1 MSSVPLSGQTIGAY
15 LVRERLGAGG
25 MGEVYRARDSR
36 LGRDVAIKVLPQA
49 FTADRERLARFERE
63 ARVMASLNH
72 PHIAQIY
79 GLEEAGGTRALV
91 LELVEGRTLAELVAT
106 RGPKGLGLNEA
117 LTIARQVADALDAAH
132 EKGVVHRD
140 LKPANVII
148 TPAGVAKVLD
158 FGLATTH
165 AGDALA
171 GAADEETVSALTE
184 VGTLMGTAP
193 YMSPEQARGQVV
205 DKRTDIWALGCTL
218 FEMLTGRRT
227 FDGASMVDTLV
238 AITERDPEWALLP
251 ESTPP
256 GVRRLLRHCLEKDPR
271 KRLRDAG
278 DARLAL
284 DDVLTGQAEGSTQE
298 VQGKARSRSS
308 AIRWASAGLAVGL
321 IAGVAGWF
329 LTRAAAPGAPV
340 GVVRLSIAFL
350 ERPVS
355 MPIGSRHLAIS
366 SDGTRIVYAS
376 SNRLWLR
383 RIDQDEPVAL
393 PVLGSNPF
401 FSKDGAWVGA
411 FAATRLL
418 KVPVDG
424 GPAVEIVATSDR
436 PAGASWSPSGS
447 IVFAT
452 TEGLFQVPDAGGTPR
467 LLAKPDRQSGELL
480 YAWPQFLPDER
491 FLLFTVRSEGGSAR
505 VAVLDLETLEQ
516 TPLLEAASSARY
528 VPSGHLLFFS
538 GRTLRAVAFDA
549 GTRQVQGERVTVPM
563 AEIGTSDD
571 NGAASFEVS
580 DTGTLVFTPAR
591 EADASTGEPQT
602 NRQALVWV
610 DRQDRREPLA
620 IAPGSFGYPRV
631 SPDGTRV
638 ALDVNA
644 SGQRDIWI
652 LNLQRLTL
660 TQLTHGPT
668 EDALPEWGPDGR
680 IYFGSDRAGNFDV
693 YSQAA
698 DGASGERLEYAA
710 PDFQA
715 PSGVT
720 PDGRLLLIYERFN
733 DLSLLRFGERKPEPL
748 LHSSADEAVP
758 DLSPDGRW
766 MAYESDESGGQF
778 EVFLRPFPDVN
789 SGREKISVNG
799 GRFPRWSPKGNEIH
813 YLTPD
818 GEMMAASIT
827 FSPNPTVGSITKLFD
842 WIKPTPRR
850 AGTPYDVSPLDG
862 RFLMAQ
868 PVTRIAGGPTHVS
881 VVLNWTDELKRL
893 IPR

>member
-1 MSSVPLSGQTIGAY
+1 MSSAPISGQTIGAY
-15 LVRERLGAGG
+15 LLRERLGAGG

-36 LGRDVAIKVLPQA
+36 LGRDVAIKILPQA

-79 GLEEAGGTRALV
+79 GLEESGGTRALV
-91 LELVEGRTLAELVAT
+91 LELVEGRTLAELIGA
-106 RGPKGLGLNEA
+106 REPKGLPVNDA
-117 LTIARQVADALDAAH
+117 LTIARQIADALDAAH
-132 EKGVVHRD
+132 EKGIVHRD

-171 GAADEETVSALTE
+171 GAADDETVSAVLTE
-184 VGTLMGTAP
+184 AGTLMGTAP
-193 YMSPEQARGQVV
+193 YMSPEQARGQAV

-238 AITERDPEWALLP
+238 AITEREPEWALLP

-271 KRLRDAG
+271 RRLRDAG

-284 DDVLTGQAEGSTQE
+284 DDVLAGQLEESVPAA
-298 VQGKARSRSS
+298 QGKTRSRSS

-329 LTRAAAPGAPV
+329 LTRVAPV
-340 GVVRLSIAFL
+340 STGVVRLSIAFL

-393 PVLGSNPF
+393 PVRGSNPF
-401 FSKDGAWVGA
+401 FSTDGAWVGT
-411 FAATRLL
+411 FANTSLL

-424 GPAVEIVATSDR
+424 GPPVAVAVSSDR
-436 PAGASWSPSGS
+436 PAGAAWSPKGS

-452 TEGLFQVPDAGGTPR
+452 TEGLFQVSDAGGVPR
-467 LLAKPDRQSGELL
+467 PLAKPNRESGELL

-528 VPSGHLLFFS
+528 VRSGHLLFFS

-549 GTRQVQGERVTVPM
+549 DTRQVQGERVTVPM
-563 AEIGTSDD
+563 AEIGTSDN

-591 EADASTGEPQT
+591 EADAPTGEPRT

-620 IAPGSFGYPRV
+620 IAPGSFAYPRV

-668 EDALPEWGPDGR
+668 EDAFPEWGPDGR
-680 IYFGSDRAGNFDV
+680 IFFGSDRAGNFDV

-698 DGASGERLEYAA
+698 DGASGDRLEYAA
-710 PDFQA
+710 PEFQG
-715 PSGVT
+715 PQGVT
-720 PDGRLLLIYERFN
+720 RDGRQILIYERFN
-733 DLSLLRFGERKPEPL
+733 DLSLLTLGESKPEPL
-748 LHSSADEAVP
+748 LHSKADEAVP

-766 MAYESDESGGQF
+766 IAYESDESGDQF
-778 EVFLRPFPDVN
+778 EVFLRPFPHVN
-789 SGREKISVNG
+789 GHREKISVNG

-827 FSPNPTVGSITKLFD
+827 FSPNPTVGSNTKLFD
-842 WIKPTPRR
+842 WIKPAPLRS
-850 AGTPYDVSPLDG
+850 GTPYDVSPIDG
-862 RFLMAQ
+862 RFLMTQ
-868 PVTRIAGGPTHVS
+868 PVTRIAGGATHVS

>member
-49 FTADRERLARFERE
+49 FTTDRERLARFERE

-106 RGPKGLGLNEA
+106 RGPKGLGLTEA
-117 LTIARQVADALDAAH
+117 LTIARQIADALDAAH
-132 EKGVVHRD
+132 EKGIVHRD
-140 LKPANVII
+140 LKPANVVI

-158 FGLATTH
+158 FGLATTP

-171 GAADEETVSALTE
+171 GAADEETVSAALTE
-184 VGTLMGTAP
+184 VGALMGTAP
-193 YMSPEQARGQVV
+193 YLSPEQARGQAV

-227 FDGASMVDTLV
+227 FDGASMTDTLV
-238 AITERDPEWALLP
+238 AITEREPEWALLP
-251 ESTPP
+251 ASTPP

-271 KRLRDAG
+271 QRLRDAG

-284 DDVLTGQAEGSTQE
+284 DDVLTGPAEESMPE
-298 VQGKARSRSS
+298 AQGKARSRSS

-329 LTRAAAPGAPV
+329 LTRAAAPGASA
-340 GVVRLSIAFL
+340 GVVRLSIPFL
-350 ERPVS
+350 ERPRTL
-355 MPIGSRHLAIS
+355 PIGSRHLAIS
-366 SDGTRIVYAS
+366 SDGTRVVYAS

-393 PVLGSNPF
+393 PVFGSNPF
-401 FSKDGAWVGA
+401 FSTDGAWVGT
-411 FAATRLL
+411 FDAAGLL

-424 GPAVEIVATSDR
+424 GPPVAIAASSDR
-436 PAGASWSPSGS
+436 PAGASWSPTGS

-452 TEGLFQVPDAGGTPR
+452 TEGLFQVSDAGGAAR
-467 LLAKPDRQSGELL
+467 SLAKPNRESGELL

-528 VPSGHLLFFS
+528 VRSGHLVFFS

-563 AEIGTSDD
+563 ADIGTSDD

-580 DTGTLVFTPAR
+580 DTGTLVFTPAS
-591 EADASTGEPQT
+591 EADASTGEPRT
-602 NRQALVWV
+602 NRQALVWI
-610 DRQDRREPLA
+610 DRMGEREPLA
-620 IAPGSFGYPRV
+620 IALGGFGYPRV

-644 SGQRDIWI
+644 GGLRDIWI

-660 TQLTHGPT
+660 TQLTHGPHGRR
-668 EDALPEWGPDGR
+668 LPRVGPGR
-680 IYFGSDRAGNFDV
+680 
-693 YSQAA
+693 
-698 DGASGERLEYAA
+698 
-710 PDFQA
+710 P
-715 PSGVT
+715 
-720 PDGRLLLIYERFN
+720 RLLRI
-733 DLSLLRFGERKPEPL
+733 G
-748 LHSSADEAVP
+748 
-758 DLSPDGRW
+758 
-766 MAYESDESGGQF
+766 
-778 EVFLRPFPDVN
+778 
-789 SGREKISVNG
+789 SGRQLRRLLA
-799 GRFPRWSPKGNEIH
+799 GRRWS
-813 YLTPD
+813 L
-818 GEMMAASIT
+818 
-827 FSPNPTVGSITKLFD
+827 
-842 WIKPTPRR
+842 RR
-850 AGTPYDVSPLDG
+850 QTGIRRS
-862 RFLMAQ
+862 
-868 PVTRIAGGPTHVS
+868 
-881 VVLNWTDELKRL
+881 
-893 IPR
+893 